1 MEMYFFTME
10 TSCWRNISHLHII
23 TQFVGFRVETEM
35 ILIDAVQLSNSSYL
49 LHLLQSAKQHKG
61 IWQPVEFSDKMTTDA

>member
-10 TSCWRNISHLHII
+10 TSCWRNISHLHVI

-49 LHLLQSAKQHKG
+49 SIYSRVQNNKK
-61 IWQPVEFSDKMTTDA
+61 ESDSQWNLVIK

>member
-1 MEMYFFTME
+1 MYFFTME
-10 TSCWRNISHLHII
+10 TSCWRNISHLHVI

-49 LHLLQSAKQHKG
+49 LHLLQSAKQQKG
-61 IWQPVEFSDKMTTDA
+61 IWQPVEFSDKMTTNA